1 MHLLDLIFPK
11 NLYCISCG
19 RPLPVQ
25 GAQAAQGMNAA
36 RGMNAAQGMDA
47 VQGAQ
52 AAQGMNAA
60 RTAWAADS
68 ISLCE
73 CCSSEIGWIA
83 GRSCAK
89 CGRPLADENPMDF
102 CRDCAGSAVPAGHK
116 ARFFGRGYACALY
129 SGRAAGLVR
138 ELKYRGRA
146 WYADTLSASMA
157 ARYLSLA
164 DAGTGE
170 LPWYDCLVAVPVSAG
185 RKAARGFNQAV
196 LLAEGI
202 SRRTGIPLLK
212 GALKRVRETGVM
224 SSLTEEERRQNLRGA
239 FVANCDMMKKIGG
252 KRILLVDDVC
262 TTGSTADACA
272 EALLAAHAVS
282 VDFIVFAIGADVRR
296 TKGRP
301 AVVESPGQLRAK
313 GPT

>member
-1 MHLLDLIFPK
+1 M
-11 NLYCISCG
+11 
-19 RPLPVQ
+19 
-25 GAQAAQGMNAA
+25 
-36 RGMNAAQGMDA
+36 
-47 VQGAQ
+47 
-52 AAQGMNAA
+52 
-60 RTAWAADS
+60 
-68 ISLCE
+68 
-73 CCSSEIGWIA
+73 GWIQ

-89 CGRPLADENPMDF
+89 CGRPLADENPMDL
-102 CRDCAGSAVPAGHK
+102 CRDCAGAAE
-116 ARFFGRGYACALY
+116 RFFGRGYACALY
-129 SGRAAGLVR
+129 GGRAARLIR
-138 ELKYRGRA
+138 ELKYQGRA
-146 WYADTLSASMA
+146 WYAETLCASMA

-164 DAGTGE
+164 DKKTGE

-185 RKAARGFNQAV
+185 RKAARGFDQAV
-196 LLAEGI
+196 LLAKGL
-202 SRRTGIPLLK
+202 SQRTGIPLHT
-212 GALKRVRETGVM
+212 GALSRVRETGVM

-239 FVANCDMMKKIGG
+239 FVANCDMMKKIRG

-272 EALLAAHAVS
+272 KALLAAGAVC